1 MFEYQGLT
9 KTENELLFALKS
21 TTIFLS
27 WCRMVT
33 RHSAFFVPV
42 FEVELQGFIS
52 ISVKRRIWKVGILEG
67 WNPSKF
73 PKFSVWRF
81 LGTREFA
88 KLQVL
93 YLQNIFWK
101 ISLFFLFLQ
110 WVQRRILFCEPSS
123 FEYFLWQSKSYKVI
137 RDFCFQHRCTPE
149 NRYCGVTDCHFWFL
163 SQAVILSSYLE
174 LNSILDE
181 DFSILIGR

>member
-1 MFEYQGLT
+1 
-9 KTENELLFALKS
+9 
-21 TTIFLS
+21 
-27 WCRMVT
+27 MVT

-52 ISVKRRIWKVGILEG
+52 ISAKRRIWKVGIPED
-67 WNPSKF
+67 WNPSKS

-81 LGTREFA
+81 WGTREFT

-93 YLQNIFWK
+93 YLQHIFWK

-110 WVQRRILFCEPSS
+110 WVQRRILFYEPSS

-137 RDFCFQHRCTPE
+137 RDFCFHHRCTPE
-149 NRYCGVTDCHFWFL
+149 KNKMSFWLYSSPKGKQQAIFAEKKWFVFIAWTIKINHRTHWSPINR
-163 SQAVILSSYLE
+163 
-174 LNSILDE
+174 
-181 DFSILIGR
+181 